1 MQRDGAPTT
10 PGEKP
15 TPHSSRKPLGALPRT
30 LLSGGAETAV
40 SVFCRVRPLNE
51 RERGIADRST
61 ARSEGHRLEYLDRQ
75 LVVHDEQRPRTFRLD
90 GVFPPDTQ
98 QETVYGVVAK
108 ETVESVVRGYNG
120 TIFAYG
126 QTGSGKSHSMMGPP
140 ELVRQLRAGD
150 VESDAKG
157 ITPRV
162 VEHLFQL
169 IKASP
174 DAEFKVSV
182 SYLEVYQE
190 KISDLLVPDRRNTN
204 LKLVQVERGRFATQ
218 GLTQRSVASAAQVI
232 KCLSEG
238 DECRTIRS
246 TDMNDVSSRSHAVL
260 EICVVRDNTD
270 GSQTTGTLN
279 LVDLA
284 GSESVGKT
292 GAEGQALEEAKKIN
306 QSLSAL
312 GNVIK
317 ALADGKPHVPYR
329 DSTLTKILMSSLG
342 GNCRTS
348 LLLAASPSHDN
359 CAETISTLRFGERA
373 KKIKTAVKANEK
385 KSQDALQ
392 KQVAELLK
400 RVSQLEAY
408 IVQLEDAL
416 GKHGASVDVGDLQR
430 TAAAIAARTHT
441 DTSVADLLLLQSQLA
456 DEKERAKL
464 LEYELDAAQKET
476 QAAELYMQSHARVLE
491 EAKEAAQKAT
501 LDAEER
507 VAQMQRDCDDR
518 VAKAE
523 AQADERIAA
532 HLARTAATAAMSD
545 SQRDEVVERLS
556 EQLEAAERKCLEEQR
571 RADSADAIVVE
582 IKRKGR
588 EVIEVCRTREKQ
600 LQAEA
605 ADKLERELAFLRKEH
620 AVKLERERKSW
631 EGRAVVP
638 AEEELER
645 QAREKAELEERLSGL
660 ESERDALVRSSAW
673 RVDALLQESSERLSL
688 GQELLRQEKYY
699 ESVDVL
705 RRAVSEVRKERE
717 RRADDVMEDMAS
729 QLVEVDAQL
738 TAALSEAQQSQ
749 SAHVAACAARCLP
762 GAPVKSLDGAHVGVV
777 ATGSGFQ
784 GDVQPEPESEPTDTP
799 TVSVRWTSGR
809 LVDGVRVTSLSSATV
824 AEQVTAVVWCKVG
837 VICACNGRTGKVD
850 STVDE
855 QDACVSVVWQD
866 ATHSRLPA
874 VQLQIAT
881 DAQKQAFE
889 RHYIVKQREDGL
901 EITIPGG
908 GITKSMGYVAL
919 EEDDDGWKKELYK
932 LGLTSICLCDAA
944 GLTLNKHQI
953 KVETEATADWVFYD
967 RCGVCVFVC
976 LCVCVSLCPCAP
988 VPLCPCAPVCVCV
1001 TCGLGCSMTGQ
1012 GATTRSRRTTES
1024 LCSQSAPTHLLHRMR
1039 PSLSAVSYK
1048 TQMPRRFVNPL
1059 TVTV

>member
-1 MQRDGAPTT
+1 MQPDGALTT
-10 PGEKP
+10 SEKP
-15 TPHSSRKPLGALPRT
+15 TPQSSRKAGGEAIPSF
-30 LLSGGAETAV
+30 LSSGTETAV
-40 SVFCRVRPLNE
+40 SVFCRIRPLNE
-51 RERGIADRST
+51 RERGIMGGTTVRGQ
-61 ARSEGHRLEYLDRQ
+61 RNRLEYLDRQ
-75 LVVHDEQRPRTFRLD
+75 LVVHDEQRPKTFSLD

-98 QETVYGVVAK
+98 QETVYGVVAQ

-140 ELVRQLRAGD
+140 ELVRQLGAGD
-150 VESDAKG
+150 VDSDAKG
-157 ITPRV
+157 IIPRAV
-162 VEHLFQL
+162 DHLFQL

-204 LKLVQVERGRFATQ
+204 LKLVQVERGRFATK
-218 GLTQRSVASAAQVI
+218 GLTQQSVTTAAQVI
-232 KCLSEG
+232 EYLSRG

-246 TDMNDVSSRSHAVL
+246 TDMNDASSRSHAVL
-260 EICVVRDNTD
+260 EICVLRDNND
-270 GSQTTGTLN
+270 GSQTIGTLN
-279 LVDLA
+279 FVDLA

-312 GNVIK
+312 GKVIK
-317 ALADGKPHVPYR
+317 AIADDEPHVPYR

-400 RVSQLEAY
+400 RISQLEAY

-416 GKHGASVDVGDLQR
+416 RRGKDDASVDIGDLQR
-430 TAAAIAARTHT
+430 TATAIAAHTRT
-441 DTSVADLLLLQSQLA
+441 DSNVADLLLLQSQLA
-456 DEKERAKL
+456 DEKERIKL

-476 QAAELYMQSHARVLE
+476 QAAELYMQSHARVLD
-491 EAKEAAQKAT
+491 EAKVAAQKAA

-523 AQADERIAA
+523 SQADERIAA
-532 HLARTAATAAMSD
+532 HLARTAATAALSN

-571 RADSADAIVVE
+571 RADTADANVAE
-582 IKRKGR
+582 IKRKVR
-588 EVIEVCRTREKQ
+588 EIITVCRTREKQ
-600 LQAEA
+600 LQAQA
-605 ADKLERELAFLRKEH
+605 ADKLERELALLRKEH

-631 EGRAVVP
+631 EGRAVLSS
-638 AEEELER
+638 EEELAR
-645 QAREKAELEERLSGL
+645 QAREKGELEERLRGL

-673 RVDALLQESSERLSL
+673 RVDALLQDSSERLSL
-688 GQELLRQEKYY
+688 GREMLRQEKYY
-699 ESVDVL
+699 DCVDVL
-705 RRAVSEVRKERE
+705 RRALSEVRNEIERS
-717 RRADDVMEDMAS
+717 ADDVMEDMAS
-729 QLVEVDAQL
+729 QLVDMDAQL

-749 SAHVAACAARCLP
+749 SAYVAQCVARFVV

-777 ATGSGFQ
+777 ATGSSFQ
-784 GDVQPEPESEPTDTP
+784 GDLQPEPESQPTDTP

-809 LVDGVRVTSLSSATV
+809 LVDGICVTSLSSATV
-824 AEQVTAVVWCKVG
+824 AEQVAAVSLWCRVD
-837 VICACNGRTGKVD
+837 VICAHNGRTGKID
-850 STVDE
+850 STVNK
-855 QDACVSVVWQD
+855 QDACVSVVWQN

-881 DAQKQAFE
+881 DAQKQSFE

-908 GITKSMGYVAL
+908 ITKAMGYVAL
-919 EEDDDGWKKELYK
+919 EKDDDGWKKELWK
-932 LGLTSICLCDAA
+932 LGLTSISLCDAA
-944 GLTLNKHQI
+944 GLTLSKHQI
-953 KVETEATADWVFYD
+953 KVETNETADWVFYD
-967 RCGVCVFVC
+967 KAGSYYTLSTNHGVA
-976 LCVCVSLCPCAP
+976 LLSE
-988 VPLCPCAPVCVCV
+988 
-1001 TCGLGCSMTGQ
+1001 
-1012 GATTRSRRTTES
+1012 RTD
-1024 LCSQSAPTHLLHRMR
+1024 APTLPNKSLYCRSAHSHYMKRLIVGAGAIQLGR
-1039 PSLSAVSYK
+1039 PNVGPRETQHSRSDERSK
-1048 TQMPRRFVNPL
+1048 TR
-1059 TVTV
+1059 